1 MANGKTR
8 LLTDFVAQ
16 QAETSAIKKTG
27 TLQSRK
33 PVKQQGNKA
42 IKLDADK
49 AIAGYMR
56 ATFYVDPAQFKRLK
70 LKAVELDRDYSDC
83 IREAMNDWLKR

>member
-16 QAETSAIKKTG
+16 QAETSAVKKTG
-27 TLQSRK
+27 NLQSTK
-33 PVKQQGNKA
+33 AVKQQDNKPA
-42 IKLDADK
+42 KQQADK
-49 AIAGYMR
+49 AAGYVR
-56 ATFYVDPAQFKRLK
+56 ATFYVDRQPFKRFK

-83 IREAMNDWLKR
+83 LREAIDDWLKRH